1 MATNPRQSS
10 EKSGYN
16 SGATCGVFMCW
27 AGGGWRIT
35 ISAVPAILIVLSA
48 VHLVAQGVNL
58 APVATINGFDPTRL
72 DMVLDVSND
81 QWRRHLES
89 LSGVSKLDFKVP
101 TPAHREYEKGA
112 RLLIEKKFGDAVEP
126 LTKAISIYPK
136 YVGAHNALGLAYV
149 KLGKNEEAEHEF
161 SQSITL
167 DDHLPYSY
175 LNLSWAQIALKQ
187 FPQAEQSSQK
197 ASDLAPLDLHLL
209 TALAYA
215 QLLNKDYAGVIAT
228 AEKVHNRK
236 HPDAAIVH
244 YLAGAA
250 SQGQGN
256 LVQTQVELETFLSEA
271 PQSPFADT
279 ARKTIQQIQDLRNHP
294 AAPSVE
300 VAYSA
305 SPLDPNVTT
314 SGIPA
319 QARAVMNEAMQQ
331 RQLAE
336 VENSPEGCE
345 SCADTNSARTASSA
359 ARSISHSPLDSA
371 YTLRSSVDEV
381 ALFFAATDHG
391 KSVTNLKPGDV
402 IIRDA
407 GKPPAR
413 LVAFHNETELPLRLG
428 LVIDTSNS
436 IVRQFGFE
444 QKAASAFL
452 KKSLTGK
459 NDLAFVVGFSDQVL
473 LVKDFTHDPRVIEAG
488 INQLAPAGGT
498 ALWDALKFAADKLGD
513 LPKEKPLA
521 KMLVVISD
529 GEDNSSSATLKEAIE
544 SAERHEITVYTVST
558 RALAGG
564 ESAQALTADGAMKA
578 LAARTGG
585 SAFFLDSVSDL
596 DRRLSDLQQVIRSR
610 YLVSFKPLNL
620 IRDGSYHPIALTA
633 TKEGH
638 KLHVYVRRGYYAPSD
653 ASSSAER

>member
-1 MATNPRQSS
+1 M
-10 EKSGYN
+10 
-16 SGATCGVFMCW
+16 W
-27 AGGGWRIT
+27 AGKT
-35 ISAVPAILIVLSA
+35 IGRVTVHLVPAILVVLSA
-48 VHLVAQGVNL
+48 LPLIAQGVNL

-72 DMVLDVSND
+72 DIVLDISND
-81 QWRRHLES
+81 QWRRHLQS

-101 TPAHREYEKGA
+101 SPAHREYEKGA
-112 RLLIEKKFGDAVEP
+112 RLLIQTKFGDAVEP

-136 YVGAHNALGLAYV
+136 YVAAHNALGLAYV
-149 KLGKNEEAEHEF
+149 KLNKSEEAEHEF
-161 SQSITL
+161 SQAITL
-167 DDHLPYSY
+167 DNHLPYSY
-175 LNLSWAQIALKQ
+175 LNLSWAQISLKQ

-209 TALAYA
+209 IALAYA

-244 YLAGAA
+244 YFAGAA
-250 SQGQGN
+250 WQGEDN
-256 LVQTQVELETFLSEA
+256 LAQTQIELETFLSEA

-279 ARKTIQQIQDLRNHP
+279 ARETIQQIQDLRNHP
-294 AAPSVE
+294 PAPSVE
-300 VAYSA
+300 IAYSS

-319 QARAVMNEAMQQ
+319 QVRAVMNQAEQR

-336 VENSPEGCE
+336 VGNNPEGCD
-345 SCADTNSARTASSA
+345 SCRETNSVLPASSLTRTAPHSS
-359 ARSISHSPLDSA
+359 LDSAA

-381 ALFFAATDHG
+381 ALFFAVTDHG
-391 KSVTNLKPGDV
+391 KSVTDLKLGDV
-402 IIRDA
+402 VIRDS

-436 IVRQFGFE
+436 IVREFGFE
-444 QKAASAFL
+444 QKAAGAFL

-473 LVKDFTHDPRVIEAG
+473 LVKDFTHESKSIEMG

-498 ALWDALKFAADKLGD
+498 ALWDAVKFAADKLGD

-544 SAERHEITVYTVST
+544 NAERHEITVYTVST

-564 ESAQALTADGAMKA
+564 DTAQAMTADGAMKA
-578 LAARTGG
+578 LAERTGG
-585 SAFFLDSVSDL
+585 TSFFLDSVSDL
-596 DRRLSDLQQVIRSR
+596 NRRLSDLQQVIRSR
-610 YLVSFKPLNL
+610 YLVSYKPSNL
-620 IRDGSYHPIALTA
+620 IRDDSYHPIALTA
-633 TKEGH
+633 RREGH
-638 KLHVYVRRGYYAPSD
+638 KLHVYVRRGYYAPNG
-653 ASSSAER
+653 ATP